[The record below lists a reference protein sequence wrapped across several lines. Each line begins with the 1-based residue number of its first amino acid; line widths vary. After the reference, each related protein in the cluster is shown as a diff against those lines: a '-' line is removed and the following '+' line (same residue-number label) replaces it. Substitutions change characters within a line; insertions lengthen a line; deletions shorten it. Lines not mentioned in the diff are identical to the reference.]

1 MPYISESFINDL
13 PNQIN
18 IVDLIA
24 KRLPLKKTGSDY
36 RAPCPFHGGKNPNL
50 AVNSHKQFYHCFKC
64 GESGGAI
71 KFVQKYDN
79 VDFPQAV
86 ETIASEFGLKVE
98 YDSNS
103 KPVDPSLERYRALS
117 EKVSDFYVQQFKTS
131 LAKEK
136 AVNYAKN
143 RGISGEIAKRFALGF
158 APPSNKDLLLNF
170 ENNEQ
175 NISDLKALGLVKTG
189 EYGDYDF
196 FRDRLMFPIQN
207 SKGNVIA
214 FGGRAFDDQ
223 VKAKYLN
230 SQESPIFFK
239 SKELYGLYHARKY
252 SRSMDYIL
260 VVEGYMDV
268 VALHQAGITKV
279 VATLGTA
286 TTPEHLKS
294 LERTSKTIVF
304 CFDGDDAGRAAAW
317 KALKIA
323 LPVIKS
329 GLLVKFLFLPDGE
342 DPDTLVKKESLKAFE
357 KRIDEADT
365 LSKFLFDHSQT
376 EVNFET
382 IEGKTLFLEKVSALI
397 ALVTYEVYQ
406 RQLLEGVA
414 KIVGQSIE
422 QVEMVFNQ
430 QAEKVQEQQIQTH
443 QPPQIQVPNM
453 EYEETMPTFAGD
465 DYQDYYQSS
474 STPQENNLI
483 KVMMGRMISLLLN
496 YPLLADESG
505 IAEERIRNIEQ
516 SEVLLKLV
524 REAEVENEISKEE
537 LINLFK
543 SKPGVQQRLRELSIL
558 DPYLSEN
565 QAKDEF
571 LSALTKIE
579 KYQSITE
586 VKGKITSANT
596 EEEQRKVMEGIQ
608 RNKS

>member
-36 RAPCPFHGGKNPNL
+36 RAPCPFHGGKNSNL
-50 AVNSHKQFYHCFKC
+50 AVNAHKQFYHCFKC

-86 ETIASEFGLKVE
+86 ETIAGEFGLKVE

-117 EKVSDFYVQQFKTS
+117 EKVSDFYVQQFKAS

-143 RGISGEIAKRFALGF
+143 RGISGEIAERFALGF

-175 NISDLKALGLVKTG
+175 NITDLKALGLVKTG
-189 EYGDYDF
+189 KYGDYDF

-214 FGGRAFDDQ
+214 FGGRAFDNKA
-223 VKAKYLN
+223 KAKYLN

-294 LERTSKTIVF
+294 LERSTKTIVF

-317 KALKIA
+317 KALKIT

-357 KRIDEADT
+357 QRIDKADT
-365 LSKFLFDHSQT
+365 LSKFLFDHSQA

-406 RQLLEGVA
+406 KQLLEGVA
-414 KIVGQSIE
+414 QIVGQSIE
-422 QVEMVFNQ
+422 QVEMVFIQ
-430 QAEKVQEQQIQTH
+430 QAKKVQEQQIQAH
-443 QPPQIQVPNM
+443 HPPQIQVPDNM
-453 EYEETMPTFAGD
+453 QYEEVMPDFVD
-465 DYQDYYQSS
+465 DYYQPSS
-474 STPQENNLI
+474 APQENNLI

-496 YPLLADESG
+496 YPLLADENG

-537 LINLFK
+537 LIDLFK
-543 SKPGVQQRLRELSIL
+543 SKPGIQRRLRELSVL
-558 DPYLSEN
+558 NPYLSEN

-571 LSALTKIE
+571 LSALTKVE
-579 KYQSITE
+579 KHQAITE

-596 EEEQRKVMEGIQ
+596 EAEQRKVMEGIQ
-608 RNKS
+608 KNKS